1 MKKKSDALEA
11 FKDFL
16 MEAEC
21 QLGKKLK
28 VLCTNGGGEYFSAEF
43 IQYLKNS
50 GIIHEKTNP
59 NTPQENGMAECV
71 NRTLVTMSIAMLK
84 STKSNIGH
92 TAWPYALQHATLI
105 KNIVPHSSLPNGVS
119 PYELWTGNKPSVSTI
134 CTFGCK
140 ATLTIPDKHHDKLS
154 SCSMT
159 GIHLGLAVGKK
170 AFMIYDPATSRVHES
185 CDVHFFEGMPE
196 SEWVTI
202 EVPSVDSPSHVVEEG
217 SDGGDGDDDVEASHE
232 GIQGEVEGNGDGE
245 TGNEGLVEPWQSG
258 HECWERV
265 QDNDNRFFVSSY
277 SQSDQSHNLC
287 PKHVGMNYAYMVQTD
302 IPCTYIDAMNQSDSN
317 SWLEACQDEL
327 LSLKETWT
335 YVPVSTDEI
344 ETLNI
349 IGCHWVFTLKG
360 GPDGSVEWYKVRI
373 VVKGFSQSY
382 QINYDETFAPVV
394 KWDSIHILLA
404 LAACLNLE
412 VHQMDIKTAF
422 LNGDLNHMISMNP
435 PLVLALGFLV

>member
-1 MKKKSDALEA
+1 MAKGMDVIRSKHDTSTYCHECEVSGHTQLMIPKETLTHSHEVLGHIFSNVCEVQTITHEGYRYFITFVDDYSHFLTIHLMKKKSDALEA

-196 SEWVTI
+196 SE
-202 EVPSVDSPSHVVEEG
+202 
-217 SDGGDGDDDVEASHE
+217 
-232 GIQGEVEGNGDGE
+232 
-245 TGNEGLVEPWQSG
+245 
-258 HECWERV
+258 
-265 QDNDNRFFVSSY
+265 
-277 SQSDQSHNLC
+277 
-287 PKHVGMNYAYMVQTD
+287 
-302 IPCTYIDAMNQSDSN
+302 
-317 SWLEACQDEL
+317 
-327 LSLKETWT
+327 
-335 YVPVSTDEI
+335 
-344 ETLNI
+344 
-349 IGCHWVFTLKG
+349 
-360 GPDGSVEWYKVRI
+360 
-373 VVKGFSQSY
+373 
-382 QINYDETFAPVV
+382 
-394 KWDSIHILLA
+394 
-404 LAACLNLE
+404 
-412 VHQMDIKTAF
+412 
-422 LNGDLNHMISMNP
+422 
-435 PLVLALGFLV
+435 